1 MNIYLQS
8 LGKMIVEKKVEIAN
22 AVHTDRMGP
31 VVMTEEERQQFEQI
45 EQHIIDIRANFISL
59 FGEALIDHL
68 DQQKAVDNILSW
80 GKETGEYFFNLGVPL
95 DEALKDASFYRK
107 HIWQAIQVEAETQN
121 MSAATVF
128 ETITIFDPLL
138 DKATYSFSL
147 TYVESHQRSL
157 DNAQKAFIEI
167 SVPVVPLFQGVAVLP
182 LIGTIDSE
190 RAIIIMEK
198 TLHSATKLQL
208 NKLIIDLSGIHIVDS
223 AVAEQIF
230 KIVDALSLIGVRTVI
245 TGIRPEVAQIVVSQ
259 GINFNGLTI
268 KGDLSQA
275 MNEIFINLR

>member
-1 MNIYLQS
+1 MNINLHS
-8 LGKMIVEKKVEIAN
+8 LGRMIVDKKYEIAN

-31 VVMTEEERQQFEQI
+31 VVMTEEEKQQFEQI

-107 HIWQAIQVEAETQN
+107 HIWHAIQVEAEVQN

-128 ETITIFDPLL
+128 EIISIFDPLL
-138 DKATYSFSL
+138 DKAIYSFSL

-157 DNAQKAFIEI
+157 EIAQIAFIEI
-167 SVPVVPLFQGVAVLP
+167 SVPVVPLFQGVAILP
-182 LIGTIDSE
+182 LIGNIDTE
-190 RAIIIMEK
+190 RANIIMEK
-198 TLHSATKLQL
+198 TLNSAIKLQL
-208 NKLIIDLSGIHIVDS
+208 EKLIIDLSGIHIVDR

-259 GINFNGLTI
+259 GMDFSSVTI
-268 KGDLSQA
+268 KATLSQA

>member
-1 MNIYLQS
+1 MNTNLQL
-8 LGKMIVEKKVEIAN
+8 LGRMIVEKKYEIAN
-22 AVHTDRMGP
+22 GVHIDRMAP
-31 VVMTEEERQQFEQI
+31 VVMTVDEKRQFEQI
-45 EQHIIDIRANFISL
+45 EQSIIDIRANFISL

-68 DQQKAVDNILSW
+68 DQQKAVDHMHSW

-107 HIWQAIQVEAETQN
+107 HIWKAIQGKAEAKN

-128 ETITIFDPLL
+128 EIISIFDPLL
-138 DKATYSFSL
+138 DKAVYSFSL
-147 TYVESHQRSL
+147 TYVESHQKSL
-157 DNAQKAFIEI
+157 DIAQIAFIEI

-182 LIGTIDSE
+182 LIGNIDTE
-190 RAIIIMEK
+190 RASIIMEK
-198 TLHSATKLQL
+198 TLSSATKLQL
-208 NKLIIDLSGIHIVDS
+208 EKLIIDLSGIHIVDR

-230 KIVDALSLIGVRTVI
+230 KIVEALSLIGVQTVI

-259 GINFNGLTI
+259 GLDFSGVTI
-268 KGDLSQA
+268 KASLSQA

>member
-1 MNIYLQS
+1 MNTNLQS
-8 LGKMIVEKKVEIAN
+8 LGKMIIEKKYEIAN
-22 AVHTDRMGP
+22 SVHNDRMAP
-31 VVMTEEERQQFEQI
+31 VVMTEDEKRQFEQI
-45 EQHIIDIRANFISL
+45 EQSIIDIRANFISL

-68 DQQKAVDNILSW
+68 DPQKAVDNILSW

-107 HIWQAIQVEAETQN
+107 HIWQAIQVKAEAKK

-128 ETITIFDPLL
+128 EIISIFDPLL
-138 DKATYSFSL
+138 DKAIYSFSL

-157 DNAQKAFIEI
+157 EIAQISFNEI

-182 LIGTIDSE
+182 LIGNIDTE
-190 RAIIIMEK
+190 RANTIMEK
-198 TLHSATKLQL
+198 TLNSAIKLQL
-208 NKLIIDLSGIHIVDS
+208 EKLIIDLSGILIVDQ

-230 KIVDALSLIGVRTVI
+230 KIVEALSLIGVQTVI
-245 TGIRPEVAQIVVSQ
+245 TGIRPEVAQLVVSQ
-259 GINFNGLTI
+259 GLDFSGVTI
-268 KGDLSQA
+268 KATLSQA

>member
-1 MNIYLQS
+1 MNINLHS
-8 LGKMIVEKKVEIAN
+8 LGRMIVDEKYEIAN

-31 VVMTEEERQQFEQI
+31 VVMTEEEKRQFEQI
-45 EQHIIDIRANFISL
+45 EQSIIDIRANFISL

-80 GKETGEYFFNLGVPL
+80 GKETGEYFFNLGLPL

-107 HIWQAIQVEAETQN
+107 HIWQAIKVEAEVQN

-128 ETITIFDPLL
+128 EIITIFDPLL
-138 DKATYSFSL
+138 DKAIYSFSL
-147 TYVESHQRSL
+147 TYVESHQKSL
-157 DNAQKAFIEI
+157 ENAQIAFIEI

-182 LIGTIDSE
+182 LIGNIDTE
-190 RAIIIMEK
+190 RANIIMEK
-198 TLHSATKLQL
+198 TLTSAIKLEL
-208 NKLIIDLSGIHIVDS
+208 EKLIIDLSGIHIVDR

-259 GINFNGLTI
+259 GMDFSSVTI
-268 KGDLSQA
+268 KATLSQA